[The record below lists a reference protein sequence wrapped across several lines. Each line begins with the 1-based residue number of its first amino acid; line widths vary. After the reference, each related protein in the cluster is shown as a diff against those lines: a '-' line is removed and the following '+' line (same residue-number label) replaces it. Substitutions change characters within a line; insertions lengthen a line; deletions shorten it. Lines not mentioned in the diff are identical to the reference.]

1 MARFEFLTEAI
12 LATGALGT
20 AAFGIVEGLKSTAS
34 VGEAGFDDLT
44 RTLGPF
50 AVTLEQAHGKD
61 WEKIYRGLYRGDA
74 SELVRMLRQ
83 GVRVGLT
90 TQNAATIGDALF
102 GSGSE
107 EAKALVV
114 VAGKVLSPDAKPSEL
129 ELRAL
134 GRYELA
140 ADARIDA
147 AMAIAKQRYATTART
162 WASGASLLIAAIT
175 AGGLYFSGG
184 VIGLSTG
191 GLILFA
197 LLIGIAAVPIA
208 PIAKDLASGINA
220 AARALRARG

>member
-1 MARFEFLTEAI
+1 MAKFEFLTEAI

-20 AAFGIVEGLKSTAS
+20 AAFGIVEGLKSTAA
-34 VGEAGFDDLT
+34 VGEAGFDELT
-44 RTLGPF
+44 TTLGPF
-50 AVTLEQAHGKD
+50 AVTLQQAHGSD
-61 WEKIYRGLYRGDA
+61 WAKIYRGLYRGDA
-74 SELVRMLRQ
+74 TELVRMLRQ

-102 GSGSE
+102 GRGTE
-107 EAKALVV
+107 KANALVV

-147 AMAIAKQRYATTART
+147 ALAIARQQYATTARL
-162 WASGASLLIAAIT
+162 WASVVSMVIALVT
-175 AGGLYFSGG
+175 AGGLYASGG

-191 GLILFA
+191 GLVLFA

-208 PIAKDLASGINA
+208 PIAKDVASGIHA